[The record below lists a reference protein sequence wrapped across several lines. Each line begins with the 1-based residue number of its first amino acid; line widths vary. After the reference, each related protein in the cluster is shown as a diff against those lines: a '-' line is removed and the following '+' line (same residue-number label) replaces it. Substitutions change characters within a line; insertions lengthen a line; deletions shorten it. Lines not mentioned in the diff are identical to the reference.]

1 LVENNNNKKKQTKRC
16 VAPVFKHYTFSN
28 MSTAAKVT
36 LGTSIL
42 FCCASVYG
50 VHYSQN
56 VEKEVLKKKENKCIH
71 KRHVNKPLAQLRLLL
86 FIELENGCFT

>member
-1 LVENNNNKKKQTKRC
+1 
-16 VAPVFKHYTFSN
+16 

-56 VEKEVLKKKENKCIH
+56 VEKEVLKKKEKKKCIH
-71 KRHVNKPLAQLRLLL
+71 KRHANKPSPLLNYVY
-86 FIELENGCFT
+86 FIIYRT